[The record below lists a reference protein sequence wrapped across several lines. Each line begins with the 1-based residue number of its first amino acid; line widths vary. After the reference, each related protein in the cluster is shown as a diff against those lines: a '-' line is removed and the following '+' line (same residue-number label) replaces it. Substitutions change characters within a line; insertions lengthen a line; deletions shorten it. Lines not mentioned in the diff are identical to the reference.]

1 MFIHFWS
8 DFLKLSFEIILLKLY
23 IILKV
28 WDLGLGLSLFTFIL
42 TGITSTIVISILFLD
57 HE

>member
-8 DFLKLSFEIILLKLY
+8 DFLKLSFEIILLELY

-28 WDLGLGLSLFTFIL
+28 CDLGLGLSLFTFIL